1 MTGIIIAG
9 HGSFPEGLMSAVE
22 LVAGVAENVTTVS
35 FLPGQ
40 GPEELK
46 ENIYQAIQQTEGND
60 VLVMTDIIGGSPC
73 NAAAALLLE
82 GTGKNVKLVAGINM
96 AALVQAVFSRTMI
109 SFEELPDE
117 VVKAGKEGIT
127 DYGRFI
133 KINN

>member
-1 MTGIIIAG
+1 M
-9 HGSFPEGLMSAVE
+9 
-22 LVAGVAENVTTVS
+22 
-35 FLPGQ
+35 
-40 GPEELK
+40 
-46 ENIYQAIQQTEGND
+46 
-60 VLVMTDIIGGSPC
+60 LVMTDIIGGSPC

-127 DYGRFI
+127 DYGGFI